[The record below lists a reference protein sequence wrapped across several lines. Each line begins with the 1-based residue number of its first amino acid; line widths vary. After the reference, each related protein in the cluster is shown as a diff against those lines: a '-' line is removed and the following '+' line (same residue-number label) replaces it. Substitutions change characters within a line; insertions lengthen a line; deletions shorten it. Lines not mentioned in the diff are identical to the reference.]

1 MLPVEAIPWPFSPPI
16 PTAKSTLLITP
27 GPVFAVRRV
36 NLLRRTRISK
46 RSQSVILAPRPTAGS
61 CLCLAKTAKESRMKK
76 VNAFLWFD
84 SEAEEAAKFYVGIF
98 KNSKIGK
105 VARYPKEA
113 AEKIGRPPGSVM
125 TVEFT
130 LDRVDFVA
138 LNGGPQFKFTEAI
151 SFSVNCE
158 TQDEINYFWEKL
170 SADGG
175 STGPCGWL
183 KDKFGLSWQVN
194 PVFLS
199 DMLADPDA
207 GKANRVMKAMM
218 EMDKFDIAAL
228 E

>member
-1 MLPVEAIPWPFSPPI
+1 
-16 PTAKSTLLITP
+16 
-27 GPVFAVRRV
+27 
-36 NLLRRTRISK
+36 
-46 RSQSVILAPRPTAGS
+46 
-61 CLCLAKTAKESRMKK
+61 MKK
-76 VNAFLWFD
+76 INPFLWFD

-98 KNSKIGK
+98 KNSKIGRIT
-105 VARYPKEA
+105 RYGEGGPRPKS
-113 AEKIGRPPGSVM
+113 SVM

-158 TQDEINYFWEKL
+158 TQDEIDYFWKKL

-175 STGPCGWL
+175 STGQCGWL
-183 KDKFGLSWQVN
+183 KDKFGLAWQVN
-194 PVFLS
+194 PVFLG

-218 EMDKFDIAAL
+218 EMDKIDIAAL
-228 E
+228 EKAAKG